1 MNLPL
6 ISNYGLLKPKVS
18 DPSGYVTKDGMWAA
32 VPFGKQFM
40 IIHNGEQIHV
50 AGTLVTAKSYI
61 NKQIK
66 ASNKIKTKPNKR
78 KPGTSSLEPFL

>member
-6 ISNYGLLKPKVS
+6 ISNYGLLNPKVS

-40 IIHNGEQIHV
+40 ILHNGEQIHV

>member
-1 MNLPL
+1 MNLPF
-6 ISNYGLLKPKVS
+6 IPNYGLLNAT
-18 DPSGYVTKDGMWAA
+18 PSNPAGYVTKDGMWAA

-40 IIHNGEQIHV
+40 IIHNGEQVHV

-66 ASNKIKTKPNKR
+66 KVKSN
-78 KPGTSSLEPFL
+78 TSSLEAFL